1 MRARDIMTSPAVT
14 VHRDTPVGTAAHL
27 AAESGFPLV
36 PVVGSGDLLV
46 GVVSVADLTAV
57 ASESARQDDRLVADM
72 MSPATVAAEVDT
84 DLADLVTT
92 MLDRGVRCLP
102 VVQNSRVVGVI
113 TRRDLVRTVDVDQT
127 AARQEI
133 RRRLERYG
141 GRGRWT
147 VAVHNG
153 VATITDVL
161 DDPIDRHI
169 ARVLAESVPG
179 IVRAQVSVADDATA
193 RRPAADRLPRQRSAT
208 ARPVR

>member
-1 MRARDIMTSPAVT
+1 
-14 VHRDTPVGTAAHL
+14 
-27 AAESGFPLV
+27 
-36 PVVGSGDLLV
+36 
-46 GVVSVADLTAV
+46 
-57 ASESARQDDRLVADM
+57 
-72 MSPATVAAEVDT
+72 
-84 DLADLVTT
+84 
-92 MLDRGVRCLP
+92 
-102 VVQNSRVVGVI
+102 
-113 TRRDLVRTVDVDQT
+113 
-127 AARQEI
+127 
-133 RRRLERYG
+133 
-141 GRGRWT
+141 